1 MDMMKEKVSSAN
13 EKESRFAQLQEKL
26 KEMAELRKQYK
37 VNLDQTVILQGTE
50 SLLCSQRNFD

>member
-37 VNLDQTVILQGTE
+37 VLLDET
-50 SLLCSQRNFD
+50 